1 MPVIKNK
8 EIYNV
13 LKESIYQI
21 ELQRYHDID
30 DDLIHSEAS
39 RIEERLLNYNY
50 PKDSIQQAIVEFH
63 NYFRV
68 KLPNK

>member
-8 EIYNV
+8 GIYNV

-21 ELQRYHDID
+21 ELQRYPDID

-39 RIEERLLNYNY
+39 KIEERLLNYNY
-50 PKDSIQQAIVEFH
+50 SKDSIQQAIVEFH

>member
-8 EIYNV
+8 GIYNV

-21 ELQRYHDID
+21 ELQRYNDID
-30 DDLIHSEAS
+30 DDLILKEAS
-39 RIEERLLNYNY
+39 RIERRLKRFNY
-50 PKDSIQQAIVEFH
+50 PKDSIHEAIVEFY
-63 NYFRV
+63 NYFKV